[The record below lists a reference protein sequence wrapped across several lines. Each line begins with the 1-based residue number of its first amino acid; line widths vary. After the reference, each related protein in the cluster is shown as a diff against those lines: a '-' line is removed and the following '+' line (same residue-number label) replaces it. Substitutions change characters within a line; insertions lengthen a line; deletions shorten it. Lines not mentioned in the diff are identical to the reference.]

1 MVEVL
6 SSITSINMD
15 CNSSSHAPGNPASKI
30 VHCTLDNHG
39 DKGKRWS
46 EIKRSPVFNMFCWFC
61 FSSSSDS
68 DSDDEEERRDKKD
81 EDGVVASMI
90 GAENHFRN
98 VKGLRLSS

>member
-1 MVEVL
+1 
-6 SSITSINMD
+6 MD
-15 CNSSSHAPGNPASKI
+15 CNSSSHAPGSPASKL
-30 VHCTLDNHG
+30 VHSTLDNHG

-68 DSDDEEERRDKKD
+68 DSDEDEERRDKKD
-81 EDGVVASMI
+81 EDGVVASVI
-90 GAENHFRN
+90 AAENHFRN